1 MVNEVCINNDYQNIC
16 CLSDTCHVNQE
27 LKKIPG
33 LDQSIA
39 VELEQLLDK
48 YYSYRITQC
57 SWERFINP
65 QEDAKEYFKLVN
77 ERYEKYVIPL
87 QKRFVDPQD
96 DAKEDCKLVN
106 ELYINHMMSS
116 HLPQKMFNIRRE
128 YRTVDN
134 QEIQKDLMAGNDL
147 ILARGVLCSCVSYY
161 NNDTNETCGGL
172 GTRGMQP
179 ILTFLSDIAN
189 KLNPLNNYSCAI
201 ISGSRLD
208 NRKSSEKYNNA
219 VNCCLQAVSSFN
231 LSNNVFRAY
240 AVNQEYAFSEC
251 TVLKLG
257 QNVYKPFFVVILNPQ
272 YLALQD
278 PYKYA
283 RERRISDQKRSKSSF
298 TAFKK

>member
-1 MVNEVCINNDYQNIC
+1 MRFINPYALIYNLKNHKHMVNEVCINNDYQNIC

-106 ELYINHMMSS
+106 ELYINHMMF
-116 HLPQKMFNIRRE
+116 HICRKKCLIFVENIE
-128 YRTVDN
+128 QLIIKKYRK
-134 QEIQKDLMAGNDL
+134 I
-147 ILARGVLCSCVSYY
+147 
-161 NNDTNETCGGL
+161 
-172 GTRGMQP
+172 
-179 ILTFLSDIAN
+179 
-189 KLNPLNNYSCAI
+189 
-201 ISGSRLD
+201 
-208 NRKSSEKYNNA
+208 
-219 VNCCLQAVSSFN
+219 
-231 LSNNVFRAY
+231 
-240 AVNQEYAFSEC
+240 
-251 TVLKLG
+251 
-257 QNVYKPFFVVILNPQ
+257 
-272 YLALQD
+272 
-278 PYKYA
+278 
-283 RERRISDQKRSKSSF
+283 
-298 TAFKK
+298 

>member
-1 MVNEVCINNDYQNIC
+1 MRFINPYALIYDLKNHKHMVNEVCINNDYQNIC

-27 LKKIPG
+27 LKKMSY

-57 SWERFINP
+57 SWERF
-65 QEDAKEYFKLVN
+65 A
-77 ERYEKYVIPL
+77 
-87 QKRFVDPQD
+87 DPQD
-96 DAKEDCKLVN
+96 EAEQYFESIRSYCKLIGQDSVT
-106 ELYINHMMSS
+106 MVSS
-116 HLPQKMFNIRRE
+116 HLPQNKFDIRRE
-128 YRTVDN
+128 YRTVN
-134 QEIQKDLMAGNDL
+134 NMEIQQDLTSDNDL
-147 ILARGVLCSCVSYY
+147 ILARGVLCSCVKYSEI
-161 NNDTNETCGGL
+161 DTQKTCGGL
-172 GTRGMQP
+172 STINSQK
-179 ILTFLSDIAN
+179 ITEFLGNLAK
-189 KLNPLNNYSCAI
+189 KLNPLNEYSCAI
-201 ISGSRLD
+201 ISGSSHN
-208 NRKSSEKYNNA
+208 NRNNLEKYNNA
-219 VNCCLQAVSSFN
+219 VNCCLQAVDSFN
-231 LSNNVFRAY
+231 SSNNALRAY
-240 AVNQEYAFSEC
+240 AVQQEYAFSEC